1 MLLKKYKGNILIK
14 QLSLFFVTFI
24 FIICVYVFL
33 LGENKTIEIIKD
45 EYLYLLSLIPLGFI
59 FLYFKFKLKDY
70 ELIDFNKNSNLSF
83 QTTVILFVVF
93 QVVDYIQKDG
103 FIGMVSEWF
112 FYWVMGVI
120 ALFLM
125 ENINYLKNYVL
136 IKKAI
141 K

>member
-1 MLLKKYKGNILIK
+1 MIK
-14 QLSLFFVTFI
+14 QLGLFSVTFI
-24 FIICVYVFL
+24 FIICVYLFL

-93 QVVDYIQKDG
+93 QVIDYIQKDG
-103 FIGMVSEWF
+103 FIGMISQWF

-125 ENINYLKNYVL
+125 ENINYLKNYVV
-136 IKKAI
+136 IKKAA

>member
-1 MLLKKYKGNILIK
+1 MIK
-14 QLSLFFVTFI
+14 QLGLFSVTFI
-24 FIICVYVFL
+24 FIICVYLFL

>member
-1 MLLKKYKGNILIK
+1 M
-14 QLSLFFVTFI
+14 
-24 FIICVYVFL
+24 
-33 LGENKTIEIIKD
+33 GENKTIEIIKD

>member
-1 MLLKKYKGNILIK
+1 MIK
-14 QLSLFFVTFI
+14 QLGLFSVTFI
-24 FIICVYVFL
+24 FIIGVYLFL

-83 QTTVILFVVF
+83 QTTVVLFVVF

-112 FYWVMGVI
+112 FLLGYGSNCSI
-120 ALFLM
+120 FDG
-125 ENINYLKNYVL
+125 EY
-136 IKKAI
+136 
-141 K
+141 

>member
-1 MLLKKYKGNILIK
+1 MIK
-14 QLSLFFVTFI
+14 QLGLFSVTFI
-24 FIICVYVFL
+24 FIIGVYLFL

-83 QTTVILFVVF
+83 QTTVVLFVVF

>member
-1 MLLKKYKGNILIK
+1 MIK
-14 QLSLFFVTFI
+14 QLGLFSVTFI
-24 FIICVYVFL
+24 FIIGVYLFL

>member
-1 MLLKKYKGNILIK
+1 MIK

-93 QVVDYIQKDG
+93 QVIDYIQKDG
-103 FIGMVSEWF
+103 FMGMISQWF
-112 FYWVMGVI
+112 FYWIMGVI

-125 ENINYLKNYVL
+125 ENINYLKNYVV
-136 IKKAI
+136 IKKAT

>member
-1 MLLKKYKGNILIK
+1 MIK

-93 QVVDYIQKDG
+93 QVIDYIQKDG
-103 FIGMVSEWF
+103 FIGMISQWF
-112 FYWVMGVI
+112 FYWIMGVI

-125 ENINYLKNYVL
+125 ENINYLKNYVV
-136 IKKAI
+136 IKKAT

>member
-1 MLLKKYKGNILIK
+1 MIK
-14 QLSLFFVTFI
+14 QLNLFTVTFI
-24 FIICVYVFL
+24 FIICVYLFL
-33 LGENKTIEIIKD
+33 LGESKTIEIVKN
-45 EYLYLLSLIPLGFI
+45 EYLYLLSLIPLGLI

-83 QTTVILFVVF
+83 QTTVLLFVVF

-103 FIGMVSEWF
+103 FIGMISEWF
-112 FYWVMGVI
+112 FYWVMGLI
-120 ALFLM
+120 ALFLV

-136 IKKAI
+136 IKKAT